1 MTNTAQSNN
10 EARDNDFYTLLAA
23 GVKYKRYPIVC
34 TTPYEFEGRVFAK
47 GEISDQC
54 WGRNIPDG
62 WSRATAQ
69 DITSWYERQNACS

>member
-1 MTNTAQSNN
+1 MGAKNETTNNSKPIAY
-10 EARDNDFYTLLAA
+10 YTLLAA

-34 TTPYEFEGRVFAK
+34 TTPYEFEGRVFVK
-47 GEISDQC
+47 GEISEQC

-69 DITSWYERQNACS
+69 DIKSWHER